1 MNATFTK
8 TAFDVVG
15 QVVVTMADGRVFN
28 SAFPAAVWRWIDGKN
43 WKSVTIWD
51 DRFQQS
57 YGWDR
62 F

>member
-28 SAFPAAVWRWIDGKN
+28 SAFPAAVWRWLNGKD
-43 WKSVTIWD
+43 WRSVTIWD

-57 YGWDR
+57 
-62 F
+62 